1 MREQMATK
9 TREQL
14 RDYLFGTLM
23 PTDQGAW
30 PTDEASLFDH
40 GMDSLRLMQM
50 LVYVEE
56 TLKVRLPDEEVT
68 PERIESVNSL
78 VEWIDSRR

>member
-1 MREQMATK
+1 MATR

-23 PTDQGAW
+23 PTDRGAW
-30 PTDEASLFDH
+30 PADEASLFDH